1 MSHRILIDPLPR
13 DFSAADLAD
22 LLRPFGEVI
31 STEIVIDSLG
41 YSLGFGR
48 AEMRSEEEADNVVK
62 HLDGKAF
69 HNATLTVLRTED
81 GGTAILDPLYGRRL
95 AS

>member
-1 MSHRILIDPLPR
+1 MSYRILIDPLPR
-13 DFSAADLAD
+13 DFSAAALAD
-22 LLRPFGEVI
+22 LLRPFGEVVL
-31 STEIVIDSLG
+31 TEIVTDSLG

-48 AEMRSEEEADNVVK
+48 AEMHSEEGADSVVK

-81 GGTAILDPLYGRRL
+81 SGTAILDPLRGRRL